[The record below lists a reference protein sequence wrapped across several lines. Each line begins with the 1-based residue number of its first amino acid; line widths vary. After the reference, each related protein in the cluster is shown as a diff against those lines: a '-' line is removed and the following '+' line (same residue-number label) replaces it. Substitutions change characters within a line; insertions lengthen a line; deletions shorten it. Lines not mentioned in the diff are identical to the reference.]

1 MAVTEIGFQGRY
13 DSEDLWEW
21 FKGAA
26 EGFGREWYSNWMAT
40 WQWICTKYRARE
52 WQGEEDDSK
61 ISRHSSAD
69 TGATDDQREWQDSR
83 ISRHS
88 SADIG
93 VMDEDQRQQAQRE
106 QNQLEISK
114 ASQQKEQVVWDL
126 ENQLDKWVNKCA
138 LCYVQQQMGQ
148 QVDVQHTLD
157 QCGNALQ
164 KEVVQEIRGLERIRF
179 EPYASCYACGVPQKI
194 CMQWKEQANGQGRF
208 GRASGGRCQ
217 YQGVVRTSIAA
228 IMIAGPDKVVDEQV
242 YSWMKA
248 KGIEQGKQMMIK
260 WFGQRVIWGEVEGS
274 ILIQVFY
281 KLAVGLEQWRRDS
294 RGKGSGR
301 GVAEW

>member
-1 MAVTEIGFQGRY
+1 
-13 DSEDLWEW
+13 
-21 FKGAA
+21 
-26 EGFGREWYSNWMAT
+26 
-40 WQWICTKYRARE
+40 
-52 WQGEEDDSK
+52 
-61 ISRHSSAD
+61 
-69 TGATDDQREWQDSR
+69 
-83 ISRHS
+83 
-88 SADIG
+88 
-93 VMDEDQRQQAQRE
+93 
-106 QNQLEISK
+106 
-114 ASQQKEQVVWDL
+114 
-126 ENQLDKWVNKCA
+126 
-138 LCYVQQQMGQ
+138 
-148 QVDVQHTLD
+148 VQHTLD

-194 CMQWKEQANGQGRF
+194 CMQWGEQANGQGRF

-228 IMIAGPDKVVDEQV
+228 MMIAGPDEVVDEQV

-301 GVAEW
+301 GVAERSGRGVVEWQRSGRGVVEEWQRRAEEGRGGQRSGSGSRSSGSRSGNRSVE

>member
-1 MAVTEIGFQGRY
+1 M
-13 DSEDLWEW
+13 
-21 FKGAA
+21 
-26 EGFGREWYSNWMAT
+26 
-40 WQWICTKYRARE
+40 
-52 WQGEEDDSK
+52 
-61 ISRHSSAD
+61 D
-69 TGATDDQREWQDSR
+69 TATDDQREWQDSR

-106 QNQLEISK
+106 QSQLEISK

-148 QVDVQHTLD
+148 QVDVQHTLE

-194 CMQWKEQANGQGRF
+194 CMQWGERGSGQGRF

-301 GVAEW
+301 GVAERSGRGVAEW

>member
-1 MAVTEIGFQGRY
+1 
-13 DSEDLWEW
+13 
-21 FKGAA
+21 
-26 EGFGREWYSNWMAT
+26 
-40 WQWICTKYRARE
+40 
-52 WQGEEDDSK
+52 
-61 ISRHSSAD
+61 
-69 TGATDDQREWQDSR
+69 
-83 ISRHS
+83 
-88 SADIG
+88 
-93 VMDEDQRQQAQRE
+93 MDEDQRQQAQRE
-106 QNQLEISK
+106 QSQLEISK

-194 CMQWKEQANGQGRF
+194 CMQWGERANGQGRF

-228 IMIAGPDKVVDEQV
+228 MMIAGPDEVVDEQV

-248 KGIEQGKQMMIK
+248 KGIEQVKQMMIK

-281 KLAVGLEQWRRDS
+281 KLVVGLEQWRRDS
-294 RGKGSGR
+294 KSKGSGR
-301 GVAEW
+301 VAEWQRRVDEGRVAEEWQWQRSGRVAEEWQNGRGVVEWQRSGRVVEEGRGGQRSGRVAEEWQWSGSGSSSSGSRSGNGSLSNGSGNSSGKRRDGR